1 MGAAPVATMEPLVI
15 VGTGLAGYSLA
26 REWRKLDTTTPLLIF
41 TRDDGRYYSKPMLS
55 SAYTSNKPPEAIAL
69 GDAAAMASQLN
80 AEIRTRVTVEE
91 LDAAAGTVRAGGVAH
106 AYSNLVLAVGAD
118 PIHVP
123 VEGDAAERVIT
134 VNDLADYANFRAAI
148 ATARH
153 VTIIG
158 AGLIGCEFANDLL
171 SGGIA
176 SAVIDPAPFP
186 LSRLLPAE
194 AGQALAEAYAG
205 FGVDWRFGRTVARV
219 DREGSRLRVTL
230 SDGEALATD
239 AVLSAIGLRPRTGLA
254 RAAGLAVNRGILVSR
269 QLRTSS
275 DRVYALGDCAEVD
288 GLVLPYVAPI
298 MQAARALAPT
308 LAGRPTDVAYPPMP
322 VLVKTSR
329 YPVVVAPPRP
339 GTAGNWRIERLEGG
353 MRALYRTE
361 DDRVEGY
368 ALLGSATAERQK
380 LTREL
385 PALLD

>member
-1 MGAAPVATMEPLVI
+1 MATDPLVI
-15 VGTGLAGYSLA
+15 IGSGLAGYTLA
-26 REWRKLDTTTPLLIF
+26 REWRKLDATTPLLIV

-55 SAYTSNKPPEAIAL
+55 SAYTSSKPPDAIAL
-69 GDAAAMASQLN
+69 SDAAVMASQLN
-80 AEIRTRVTVEE
+80 AGIRTRVTAEE
-91 LDAAAGTVRAGGVAH
+91 LDVAAGTVRVEGVVH
-106 AYSNLVLAVGAD
+106 AYSNVVLAVGAD
-118 PIHVP
+118 PIYVP
-123 VEGDAAERVIT
+123 VGGDAAERVMS

-148 ATARH
+148 AAARH

-158 AGLIGCEFANDLL
+158 AGLIGCEFASDLL

-176 SAVIDPAPFP
+176 SAVIDPAAFP

-194 AGQALAEAYAG
+194 AGEALADAYAG
-205 FGVDWRFGRTVARV
+205 LGVDWRFGRTVARV
-219 DREGSRLRVTL
+219 DHEGTRLRVTL
-230 SDGEALATD
+230 SDGEAIVTD

-254 RAAGLAVNRGILVSR
+254 RAAGLDVNHGIVVNR
-269 QLRTSS
+269 QLRTSG
-275 DRVYALGDCAEVD
+275 DRAYALGDCAEVN
-288 GLVLPYVAPI
+288 GLALPYVAPI

-329 YPVVVAPPRP
+329 FPVVVAPPRP
-339 GTAGNWRIERLEGG
+339 GVTGNWSIERLDGG

-361 DDRVEGY
+361 DDRIEGF

-380 LTREL
+380 LSREL

>member
-1 MGAAPVATMEPLVI
+1 MEPLVI
-15 VGTGLAGYSLA
+15 VGAGLAGYTLA
-26 REWRKLDTTTPLLIF
+26 REWRKLDTATPLLIV

-55 SAYTSNKPPEAIAL
+55 SAYTSNKSPAAIAL
-69 GDAAAMASQLN
+69 ADAGAMASQLN
-80 AEIRTRVTVEE
+80 AEIRTGVTVEE
-91 LDAAAGTVRAGGVAH
+91 LDTATGTVRAGGVVH
-106 AYSNLVLAVGAD
+106 AYWNLVLAVGAD
-118 PIHVP
+118 PIRVP
-123 VEGDAAERVIT
+123 VEGDAAERVMT
-134 VNDLADYANFRAAI
+134 VNDLADYAIFRAAI
-148 ATARH
+148 ANARH

-176 SAVIDPAPFP
+176 SAVIDPAAFP

-194 AGQALAEAYAG
+194 AGQALADAYAG
-205 FGVDWRFGRTVARV
+205 FGVDWRFGRTLARV
-219 DREGSRLRVTL
+219 DRDGSRLRVTL
-230 SDGEALATD
+230 SNGEAITTD

-254 RAAGLAVNRGILVSR
+254 RAAGLEVNRGILVSR
-269 QLRTSS
+269 QLRTSA

-339 GTAGNWRIERLEGG
+339 GVAGDWRIERLEGG
-353 MRALYRTE
+353 MRALYRTQ
-361 DDRVEGY
+361 DDRIEGF
-368 ALLGSATAERQK
+368 ALLGSATAERQR
-380 LTREL
+380 LSREL

>member
-1 MGAAPVATMEPLVI
+1 MEPLVI
-15 VGTGLAGYSLA
+15 VGAGLAGYTLA
-26 REWRKLDTTTPLLIF
+26 REWRKLDTATPLLIV

-55 SAYTSNKPPEAIAL
+55 SAYTSNKSPAAIAL
-69 GDAAAMASQLN
+69 ADAGAMASQLN
-80 AEIRTRVTVEE
+80 AEIRTGVTVEE
-91 LDAAAGTVRAGGVAH
+91 LDTATGTVRAGGVVH
-106 AYSNLVLAVGAD
+106 AYWNLVLAVGAD

-123 VEGDAAERVIT
+123 VEGDAAERVMT
-134 VNDLADYANFRAAI
+134 VNDLADYAIFRAAI
-148 ATARH
+148 ANARH

-176 SAVIDPAPFP
+176 SAVIDPAAFP

-194 AGQALAEAYAG
+194 AGQALADAYAG
-205 FGVDWRFGRTVARV
+205 FGVDWRFGRTLARV
-219 DREGSRLRVTL
+219 DRDGSRLRVTL
-230 SDGEALATD
+230 SDGEAITTD
-239 AVLSAIGLRPRTGLA
+239 AVLSAIGLRPRTALA
-254 RAAGLAVNRGILVSR
+254 RAAGLEVNRGILVSR
-269 QLRTSS
+269 QLRTSV

-339 GTAGNWRIERLEGG
+339 GVAGDWRIERLEGG
-353 MRALYRTE
+353 MRALYRTQ
-361 DDRVEGY
+361 DDRIEGF
-368 ALLGSATAERQK
+368 ALLGSATAERQR
-380 LTREL
+380 LSREL

>member
-1 MGAAPVATMEPLVI
+1 MEPLVI
-15 VGTGLAGYSLA
+15 VGAGLAGYTLA
-26 REWRKLDTTTPLLIF
+26 REWRKLDTATPLLIV

-55 SAYTSNKPPEAIAL
+55 SAYTSNKSPGAIAL
-69 GDAAAMASQLN
+69 ADAGAMASQLN
-80 AEIRTRVTVEE
+80 AEIRTAVTVEE
-91 LDAAAGTVRAGGVAH
+91 LDTATGTVRAGGVVQ
-106 AYSNLVLAVGAD
+106 AYWNLVLAVGAD

-123 VEGDAAERVIT
+123 VEGDAAERVMT
-134 VNDLADYANFRAAI
+134 VNDLADYAIFCAAI
-148 ATARH
+148 ANARH

-176 SAVIDPAPFP
+176 SAVIDPAAFP

-194 AGQALAEAYAG
+194 AGQALADAYAG
-205 FGVDWRFGRTVARV
+205 FGVDWRFGRTLARV
-219 DREGSRLRVTL
+219 DRDGSRLRVTL
-230 SDGEALATD
+230 SDGEAITTD

-254 RAAGLAVNRGILVSR
+254 RAAGLEVNRGILVSR
-269 QLRTSS
+269 QLRTSA

-339 GTAGNWRIERLEGG
+339 GVAGDWRIERLEGG
-353 MRALYRTE
+353 MRALYRTQ
-361 DDRVEGY
+361 DDRIEGF
-368 ALLGSATAERQK
+368 ALLGSATAERQR
-380 LTREL
+380 LSREL